1 MAESPGSLTKNVSGI
16 CDQRASCNC
25 EKGNATHYCKQCE
38 KHLCAQCFASDNKLE
53 CFCDHHSAFPLQPSV
68 TPEECPDGPV
78 PVPITFYITH
88 PDNDQPIECN
98 CKVEMSLQ
106 SGQCKIVF
114 TPIIRGSHQLHLK
127 VHDIDIPGSPFS
139 IPLSTTPEKEVNL
152 HENPNS
158 VKKHEL
164 ISPPVSGCRIVSPT
178 ARTSNKKH
186 HHQRCNSCPNYTDSG
201 NHYIANV

>member
-1 MAESPGSLTKNVSGI
+1 MAESPGSLTKNVSGD

-25 EKGNATHYCKQCE
+25 KKGNATHYCKQCD

-53 CFCDHHSAFPLQPSV
+53 GFCDHHSAFPLQPSV

-88 PDNDQPIECN
+88 PDNDQPIECS
-98 CKVEMSLQ
+98 KVEMSLIQ
-106 SGQCKIVF
+106 SGQYKIVF

-139 IPLSTTPEKEVNL
+139 IPLSEKEVNL

-158 VKKHEL
+158 VKKDEL
-164 ISPPVSGCRIVSPT
+164 ILPPASACRIVSPT
-178 ARTSNKKH
+178 ARTSNKKR
-186 HHQRCNSCPNYTDSG
+186 HHQRCNSCPNCTDSG
-201 NHYIANV
+201 NHYFANV